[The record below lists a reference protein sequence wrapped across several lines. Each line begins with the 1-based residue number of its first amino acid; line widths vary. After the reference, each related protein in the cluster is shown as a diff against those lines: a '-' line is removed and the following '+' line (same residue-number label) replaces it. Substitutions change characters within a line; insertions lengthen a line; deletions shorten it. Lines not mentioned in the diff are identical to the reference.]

1 MKILFTYLGRY
12 KSLVFLALALASINQ
27 VFSLLD
33 PFIFG
38 KILDRFATHPKDFT
52 ESQFISG
59 VGWLIAAAIG
69 VAMVSRTAKAFQDYS
84 INLIIQKL
92 GADIYTDG
100 LKHT

>member
-12 KSLVFLALALASINQ
+12 KSLVFLALALATINQ

-52 ESQFISG
+52 ESEFISG

-69 VAMVSRTAKAFQDYS
+69 VAMVLS
-84 INLIIQKL
+84 LIHI
-92 GADIYTDG
+92 
-100 LKHT
+100 